1 MKNNDTF
8 DILKYILS
16 FMIIAIH
23 TGGGYARALYPWL
36 RIAVPLFFMI
46 SAYLLFSKYVKQ
58 SFENKKYTG

>member
-23 TGGGYARALYPWL
+23 TGGGMRGRYIRGYELQYRYFL
-36 RIAVPLFFMI
+36 
-46 SAYLLFSKYVKQ
+46 
-58 SFENKKYTG
+58 

>member
-23 TGGGYARALYPWL
+23 TGGGGMRGRYIRGYELQYRYFL
-36 RIAVPLFFMI
+36 
-46 SAYLLFSKYVKQ
+46 
-58 SFENKKYTG
+58 

>member
-23 TGGGYARALYPWL
+23 TGGGVCAGAISVVTNCSTVIFYDLSVLA
-36 RIAVPLFFMI
+36 FF
-46 SAYLLFSKYVKQ
+46 
-58 SFENKKYTG
+58 